1 MAEVTPR
8 KRACCSVEL
17 LCRCC
22 GVKTE
27 TNRRIYLFGKD
38 DGILE
43 AIKEFA
49 GREISEDDE
58 FSKYVCRS
66 CTTKILTIKKKVNQ
80 FRELFI
86 HSENLQRNI
95 PKSERFKRGRKLEVC
110 FDNLESQNRNVKR
123 TRVQIAAV
131 FQRSLSGNCI
141 TGFSRDESQRSSIN
155 GNDLACLPQQ
165 STVSNNLTCKSPRRN
180 RRVLAARFQQV
191 APKRSTVIAS
201 NMNIQSL
208 NNLQNEPTVGKA
220 KRLLPVCMQKQQ
232 PKQKGEEA
240 IEIVENFGLHS
251 AMVRKVVFCYFF
263 MFFLS

>member
-80 FRELFI
+80 FRNF
-86 HSENLQRNI
+86 
-95 PKSERFKRGRKLEVC
+95 
-110 FDNLESQNRNVKR
+110 
-123 TRVQIAAV
+123 
-131 FQRSLSGNCI
+131 
-141 TGFSRDESQRSSIN
+141 SSIQKTCREIYQN
-155 GNDLACLPQQ
+155 QNASKEDENWKFV
-165 STVSNNLTCKSPRRN
+165 ST
-180 RRVLAARFQQV
+180 
-191 APKRSTVIAS
+191 I
-201 NMNIQSL
+201 
-208 NNLQNEPTVGKA
+208 
-220 KRLLPVCMQKQQ
+220 
-232 PKQKGEEA
+232 
-240 IEIVENFGLHS
+240 
-251 AMVRKVVFCYFF
+251 
-263 MFFLS
+263 